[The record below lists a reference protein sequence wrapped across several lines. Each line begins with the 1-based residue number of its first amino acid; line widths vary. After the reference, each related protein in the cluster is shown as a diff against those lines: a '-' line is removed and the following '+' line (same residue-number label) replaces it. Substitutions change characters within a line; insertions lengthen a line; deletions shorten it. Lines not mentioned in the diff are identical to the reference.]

1 MLSTFDLGHNQ
12 SEVRGRSGTLSGS
25 LTELLRLDIRYLVR
39 GRHRGDS
46 VASLSPSM
54 VARLEREWPE
64 DYVSWKKRAL
74 DHDWV
79 HMWADRWHPQQAG
92 RLENAAKAPVRK

>member
-79 HMWADRWHPQQAG
+79 HM
-92 RLENAAKAPVRK
+92 